1 MRRVPETY
9 AAQDWPRKVAAAVNA
24 SAQGLADV
32 QRATDWAA
40 LQDFADDTAA
50 AAGGVAV
57 GSLYRTGSAVKV
69 RVT

>member
-1 MRRVPETY
+1 MRLIPETY
-9 AAQDWPRKVAAAVNA
+9 GSLDWPRKVAAAVNA
-24 SAQGLADV
+24 ASRAIADL

-57 GSLYRTGSAVKV
+57 GQLYRTGNSVRV